1 MIIHK
6 DQIVFREK
14 FLQTEKGRM
23 MQTENDN
30 FKKLKIDIEKNG
42 ILNPL
47 ICTEK
52 DGKYRLCIGQ
62 RRFIAGCILGIKEY
76 DIEIVP
82 NEDVLTLKTEIKKY
96 KKIHKN
102 GSPLAI

>member
-6 DQIVFREK
+6 DQIVFRQK

-52 DGKYRLCIGQ
+52 NNIYKLCIGS
-62 RRFIAGCILGIKEY
+62 RRFIAGLILGIKEY

-82 NEDVLTLKTEIKKY
+82 NDDVLTLKTAIKKY
-96 KKIHKN
+96 IKIHKN